1 LVSLAKEKIMQARDR
16 LNRLKTVADIFE
28 VMGGTTSIA
37 RILGVGV
44 STASEIK
51 RRGRIP
57 AEYWRDIIRTAAMR
71 GQVDIT
77 ADLLTDLH
85 ARQKEPEGLAE
96 EDRTWEME
104 AHAEHGPSA
113 ENAGQ
118 FTRFKHLRRKR
129 FRTLEEINDHVDAL
143 RDEWS
148 RR

>member
-1 LVSLAKEKIMQARDR
+1 MQARAP
-16 LNRLKTVADIFE
+16 LNRLKSIADIFD
-28 VMGGTTSIA
+28 VMGGTTSMA

-57 AEYWRDIIRTAAMR
+57 AEYWRDIIRAAATR
-71 GQVDIT
+71 GHGDIT
-77 ADLLTDLH
+77 AALLTDLH
-85 ARQKEPEGLAE
+85 ARQNEPDGLAE
-96 EDRTWEME
+96 EDRPWEME
-104 AHAEHGPSA
+104 AHAAREPAA

-129 FRTLEEINDHVDAL
+129 FRTLEEINDHVGGL